1 MKLVILKKMFKNFC
15 KSSIKTLLLST
26 IFLALSNNLMNAENF
41 SFSLSTKGIKF
52 GSFKMTATEKS
63 SQYRIS
69 SNFKS
74 SGILGV
80 FTKIEVSSGAYGT
93 VKGKNI
99 YYPTEVLSK
108 WKSLFNQKESKIKY
122 KNRKIIH
129 YEILPSPRKNDYAL
143 KINELDNTIDP
154 LTLTYWLL
162 KKRNIK
168 NICKGE
174 KLVSEGQTLIK
185 VVFFK
190 KNIFEETITCD
201 GEFQFIKGFDPSKY
215 KKKNYRFTLNYNK
228 NKRSNQLFEV
238 FNLSFNSRI
247 GIIKAIR
254 L

>member
-1 MKLVILKKMFKNFC
+1 MQIVNKNFF
-15 KSSIKTLLLST
+15 TFY
-26 IFLALSNNLMNAENF
+26 IFLTLSNNITNAETF

-52 GSFKMTATEKS
+52 GSFNMTAREKVN
-63 SQYRIS
+63 QYRIS

-93 VKGKNI
+93 IQGKNI
-99 YYPTEVLSK
+99 YFPTEVLSK

-122 KNRKIIH
+122 KNKKISH
-129 YEILPSPRKNDYAL
+129 YEVLPFPRNNDYAL
-143 KINELDNTIDP
+143 KINQLDNTIDP

-162 KKRNIK
+162 KKRRIK

-185 VVFFK
+185 VVFIK
-190 KNIFEETITCD
+190 KNILEKKITCD
-201 GEFQFIKGFDPSKY
+201 GEFQFLKGFDPNKY
-215 KKKNYRFTLNYNK
+215 KKKNYKFTLNYNK
-228 NKRSNQLFEV
+228 NNKNNQLFKV
-238 FNLSFNSRI
+238 VNLSFNTRI

>member
-1 MKLVILKKMFKNFC
+1 MFKNLC
-15 KSSIKTLLLST
+15 KLSIKTFLLS
-26 IFLALSNNLMNAENF
+26 IFFLTLSNNITNAETF

-52 GSFKMTATEKS
+52 GSFNMTAREKVN
-63 SQYRIS
+63 QYRIS

-93 VKGKNI
+93 IQGKNI
-99 YYPTEVLSK
+99 YFPTEVLSK

-122 KNRKIIH
+122 KNKKISH
-129 YEILPSPRKNDYAL
+129 YEVLPFPRNNDYAL
-143 KINELDNTIDP
+143 KINQLDNTIDP

-162 KKRNIK
+162 KKRRIK

-185 VVFFK
+185 VVFIK
-190 KNIFEETITCD
+190 KNILEKKITCD
-201 GEFQFIKGFDPSKY
+201 GEFQFLKGFDPNKY
-215 KKKNYRFTLNYNK
+215 KKKNYKFTLNYNK
-228 NKRSNQLFEV
+228 NNKNNQLFKV
-238 FNLSFNSRI
+238 VNLSFNTRI

>member
-1 MKLVILKKMFKNFC
+1 MFKNLC
-15 KSSIKTLLLST
+15 KLSIKTFLLS
-26 IFLALSNNLMNAENF
+26 IFFLTLSNNITNAETF

-52 GSFKMTATEKS
+52 GSFNMTAREKVN
-63 SQYRIS
+63 QYRIS

-93 VKGKNI
+93 IQGKNI
-99 YYPTEVLSK
+99 YFPTEVLSK

-122 KNRKIIH
+122 KNKKISH
-129 YEILPSPRKNDYAL
+129 YEVLPFPRNNDYAL
-143 KINELDNTIDP
+143 KINQLDNTIDP

-162 KKRNIK
+162 KKRRIK

-185 VVFFK
+185 VVFIK
-190 KNIFEETITCD
+190 KNILEKKITCD
-201 GEFQFIKGFDPSKY
+201 GEFQFLKGFDPNKY
-215 KKKNYRFTLNYNK
+215 KKKNYKFTLNYNK
-228 NKRSNQLFEV
+228 NNKNSQLFKV
-238 FNLSFNSRI
+238 VNLSFNTRI

>member
-1 MKLVILKKMFKNFC
+1 MFKNLC
-15 KSSIKTLLLST
+15 KLSIKTFLLS
-26 IFLALSNNLMNAENF
+26 IFFLTLSNNITNAETF

-52 GSFKMTATEKS
+52 GSFNMTAREKVN
-63 SQYRIS
+63 QYRIS

-93 VKGKNI
+93 IQGKNI
-99 YYPTEVLSK
+99 YFPTEVLSK

-122 KNRKIIH
+122 KNKKIIH
-129 YEILPSPRKNDYAL
+129 YEVLPFPRNNDYAL
-143 KINELDNTIDP
+143 KINQLNNTIDP
-154 LTLTYWLL
+154 LTVTYWLL
-162 KKRNIK
+162 KKRKIK

-185 VVFFK
+185 VVFIK
-190 KNIFEETITCD
+190 KNILEKTITCD
-201 GEFQFIKGFDPSKY
+201 GEFQFVKGFDPNKY
-215 KKKNYRFTLNYNK
+215 KKKNYKFTLNYNK
-228 NKRSNQLFEV
+228 NNKNNQLFKV
-238 FNLSFNSRI
+238 VNLSFNTRI

>member
-1 MKLVILKKMFKNFC
+1 
-15 KSSIKTLLLST
+15 
-26 IFLALSNNLMNAENF
+26 
-41 SFSLSTKGIKF
+41 
-52 GSFKMTATEKS
+52 MTATENVN
-63 SQYRIS
+63 QYRIS

-93 VKGKNI
+93 IQGKI
-99 YYPTEVLSK
+99 YYPTEVLSR

-122 KNRKIIH
+122 KNKKIIH
-129 YEILPSPRKNDYAL
+129 YEVLPFPRNNDYAL
-143 KINELDNTIDP
+143 KINQLNNTIDP
-154 LTLTYWLL
+154 LTVTYWLL
-162 KKRNIK
+162 KKRKIK

-185 VVFFK
+185 VVFIK
-190 KNIFEETITCD
+190 KNILEKTITCD
-201 GEFQFIKGFDPSKY
+201 GEFQFVKGFDPNKY
-215 KKKNYRFTLNYNK
+215 KKKNYKFTLNYKK
-228 NKRSNQLFEV
+228 NNRNNQLFEV

>member
-1 MKLVILKKMFKNFC
+1 MFKNLC
-15 KSSIKTLLLST
+15 KLSIKTFLLS
-26 IFLALSNNLMNAENF
+26 IFFLTLSNNITNAETF

-52 GSFKMTATEKS
+52 GSFNMTAREKVN
-63 SQYRIS
+63 QYRIS

-93 VKGKNI
+93 IQGKNI
-99 YYPTEVLSK
+99 YFPTEVLSK

-122 KNRKIIH
+122 KNKKISH
-129 YEILPSPRKNDYAL
+129 YEVLPFPRNNDYAL
-143 KINELDNTIDP
+143 KINQLDNTIDP

-162 KKRNIK
+162 KKRRIK

-185 VVFFK
+185 VVFIK
-190 KNIFEETITCD
+190 KNILEKKITCD
-201 GEFQFIKGFDPSKY
+201 GEFQFVKGFDPNKY
-215 KKKNYRFTLNYNK
+215 KKKNYKFTLNYNK
-228 NKRSNQLFEV
+228 NNKNNQLFKV
-238 FNLSFNSRI
+238 VNLSFNTRI
-247 GIIKAIR
+247 GFIKAIR